1 MTIASSVASTPASS
15 DARAPYTTRENT
27 SRPRSSV
34 PMMCALDGPC
44 RTALKFVAAGSYGAM
59 SGAKIAMRTNNVA
72 TQMPA
77 TASGRRPR
85 RRSARRRV
93 RTRGA
98 TATSIALIASA
109 PAGSR
114 RRRRSRN
121 DALSCLTSGDA
132 DARVED
138 RIQEVHRE
146 VDDDVA
152 DRRDQDDALDDRVV
166 AREDG
171 VERELAEAGQDE
183 DLLGHHRAGDQ
194 QAELEAED
202 RHDRQ
207 EAVAQRVAADDLALA
222 EPLRP
227 CGADVVR
234 IQRLEHRGA
243 RLAEDHRREA
253 RAEHDRR
260 Q

>member
-34 PMMCALDGPC
+34 AMMCALDGAC

-93 RTRGA
+93 LTRGA

-109 PAGSR
+109 PAGGR
-114 RRRRSRN
+114 HRRRSSNDALSSRALPPEVATGDSRA

-138 RIQEVHRE
+138 RVQEVHRE
-146 VDDDVA
+146 VDDD
-152 DRRDQDDALDDRVV
+152 
-166 AREDG
+166 
-171 VERELAEAGQDE
+171 
-183 DLLGHHRAGDQ
+183 
-194 QAELEAED
+194 
-202 RHDRQ
+202 
-207 EAVAQRVAADDLALA
+207 
-222 EPLRP
+222 
-227 CGADVVR
+227 
-234 IQRLEHRGA
+234 
-243 RLAEDHRREA
+243 
-253 RAEHDRR
+253 
-260 Q
+260 